1 MRDDRLPNVSWRPPL
16 TSSGAC
22 AALDLSPV
30 GWAPPRTNF
39 LAFLSNRT
47 VVFAGDSVL
56 TPYAAQEH
64 ELLGGLLPIFDA
76 SDLLLG
82 AGAAHSGRHLP
93 TGDCTHWVGCDLFN
107 GSATNGSLDCPQFT
121 CAAAPDFGV
130 LARYV
135 APSLMAF
142 LSDG

>member
-1 MRDDRLPNVSWRPPL
+1 MKSPDHSTQRASAVIQDARISTVEE
-16 TSSGAC
+16 TSMTNLRSKSP
-22 AALDLSPV
+22 AALAISLLASSSDAPWRSFSSSSPTAPSFLPATRS
-30 GWAPPRTNF
+30 WA
-39 LAFLSNRT
+39 S
-47 VVFAGDSVL
+47 S
-56 TPYAAQEH
+56 
-64 ELLGGLLPIFDA
+64 
-76 SDLLLG
+76 
-82 AGAAHSGRHLP
+82 GAAHSGRHLP

-107 GSATNGSLDCPQFT
+107 GSATNGSLDCPQFG

>member
-1 MRDDRLPNVSWRPPL
+1 MPATRSWA
-16 TSSGAC
+16 SS
-22 AALDLSPV
+22 
-30 GWAPPRTNF
+30 
-39 LAFLSNRT
+39 
-47 VVFAGDSVL
+47 
-56 TPYAAQEH
+56 PYATQER
-64 ELLGGLLPIFDA
+64 ELLGDLVPIFDA

-107 GSATNGSLDCPQFT
+107 GSATNGSLDCPQFG

-142 LSDG
+142 LSDGSPVSYTHLTLPTKRIV